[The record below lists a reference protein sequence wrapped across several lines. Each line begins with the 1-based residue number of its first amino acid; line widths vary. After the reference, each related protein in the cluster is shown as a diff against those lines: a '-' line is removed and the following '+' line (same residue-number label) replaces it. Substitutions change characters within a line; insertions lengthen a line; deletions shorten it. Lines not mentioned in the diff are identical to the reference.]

1 MDASSVPARR
11 LTGLEAYET
20 YVLTSTARR
29 LLRGLTKVA
38 RSLDDGT
45 FDVVGERGKAPPSQ
59 SGQLTLGLLVLV
71 NEELVA
77 RGHDTIFKE

>member
-1 MDASSVPARR
+1 VDASPVPQRR
-11 LTGLEAYET
+11 LTGLEGYET
-20 YVLTSTARR
+20 RVLVDTARR
-29 LLRGLTKVA
+29 LLHGLTKVA
-38 RSLDDGT
+38 HSLHDGT
-45 FDVVGERGKAPPSQ
+45 FAVVGERGKAPPSQ